1 MLCNLAVR
9 LVQDGSCMLRLSGKT
24 ALGPSGTG
32 GQDVKCYPAAHALLS
47 ELKTFGLGPAVV
59 SAASCVMSDPEA
71 RDRFINFADEVQ
83 ISFDILERAEIYL
96 FD

>member
-1 MLCNLAVR
+1 
-9 LVQDGSCMLRLSGKT
+9 
-24 ALGPSGTG
+24 
-32 GQDVKCYPAAHALLS
+32 
-47 ELKTFGLGPAVV
+47 
-59 SAASCVMSDPEA
+59 MSDPEA

>member
-9 LVQDGSCMLRLSGKT
+9 LVQDGSCMLRVGGRT

-32 GQDVKCYPAAHALLS
+32 GRDVKSYPAADALLC
-47 ELKTFGLGPAVV
+47 ELMALGLDPEVI
-59 SAASCVMSDPEA
+59 SAAVCVMSDPET

-83 ISFDILERAEIYL
+83 ISFDMLERAEIYL

>member
-9 LVQDGSCMLRLSGKT
+9 LVQDGSYMLSVRGRT

-32 GQDVKCYPAAHALLS
+32 GQDVKSYPAADALLS
-47 ELKTFGLGPAVV
+47 DLKAFGLGPEVV
-59 SAASCVMSDPEA
+59 SAAVCVMSDPEA

-83 ISFDILERAEIYL
+83 ISFDVLERAEIYL

>member
-1 MLCNLAVR
+1 
-9 LVQDGSCMLRLSGKT
+9 MLRVSGRT

-32 GQDVKCYPAAHALLS
+32 GRDVKCYPAGHALLS
-47 ELKTFGLGPAVV
+47 ELETFGLGLGVV
-59 SAASCVMSDPEA
+59 SAAARVMSDPEA

>member
-1 MLCNLAVR
+1 
-9 LVQDGSCMLRLSGKT
+9 MLRLSGKT

-83 ISFDILERAEIYL
+83 ISFDVLERAEIYL